1 MDFTVSLSGL
11 VFMFLFLLKLD
22 SVKVQAILPELRK
35 LKQWELSYLTRS
47 MPIRKCTLDP
57 LIDREKGKAMIRAHV
72 DCK

>member
-1 MDFTVSLSGL
+1 M
-11 VFMFLFLLKLD
+11 
-22 SVKVQAILPELRK
+22 PENNDLIDLMRK
-35 LKQWELSYLTRS
+35 NNRLS